1 MSELL
6 KILMDRDG
14 LSKAEAMEQ
23 IKEARAVLHEYLAEG
38 DEEAAYEVCAE
49 MFGLEPDFLMD
60 LL

>member
-49 MFGLEPDFLMD
+49 MFGLEPDFLID